1 MRLVFAYGPAYP
13 PSMAPEAR
21 YARSGDVN
29 IAYTVVGDGPFDLV
43 YIQGFVSH
51 VELAWRVPAYAEF
64 LNGLASFS
72 RFIFLDKR
80 GTGMS
85 DPVQGAPSL
94 ETRMDDVRAV
104 MDAAGS
110 SRAAIMGVSEGTPMS
125 ILFAATYP
133 ERVSAL
139 VLQAGAPRFVWAPDY
154 PFGESVADHD
164 REVRR
169 IVDEWASPEFLE
181 EAVAFMAPSYD
192 DENRRA
198 LAEYIRLSS
207 SPGAAAALELM
218 NRDIDVR
225 HVLPAVRA
233 PTLVLNLTG
242 DSEMIVQSCRYMAER
257 IPGARLVQVEG
268 QGHIPGPGNV
278 DAFVGEI
285 ERFLTATISDRPPEP
300 PDRQLATLLFTDI
313 VGSTAHMA
321 RLGDAGWRQ
330 LIERHHELVRG
341 ELARARGREV
351 DTAGDGF
358 FAAFD
363 GPARA
368 VRCAQAIA
376 HDVHELGIDVRSGLH
391 TGECEL
397 VDGKV
402 TGIAVNTGARVA
414 AHAGPG
420 EVLVSSTVKDLVAG
434 SGLEFEDRGV
444 HELKGIPGEWR
455 LYAAV

>member
-1 MRLVFAYGPAYP
+1 
-13 PSMAPEAR
+13 MAPETR
-21 YARSGDVN
+21 YARNGDVH

-133 ERVSAL
+133 ERVHAL
-139 VLQAGAPRFVWAPDY
+139 VLQAGAARFTWAPDY
-154 PFGESVADHD
+154 TFGER
-164 REVRR
+164 REESERWIRR
-169 IVDEWASPEFLE
+169 ALDEWGSPEFLE
-181 EAVAFMAPSYD
+181 ETVDFLAPAFDAES
-192 DENRRA
+192 RRA
-198 LAEYIRLSS
+198 FAEYMRLSA
-207 SPGAAAALELM
+207 SPGAAAALERM
-218 NRDIDVR
+218 NQDVDVR
-225 HVLPAVRA
+225 DVLPAVRA
-233 PTLVLNLTG
+233 PTLILTLTG
-242 DSEMIVQSCRYMAER
+242 DSDEIVQGCRYMADR
-257 IPGARLVQVEG
+257 IPGARLEEIEG
-268 QGHIPGPGNV
+268 QGHVPGPDSV
-278 DAFVGEI
+278 DRFVAEI
-285 ERFLTATISDRPPEP
+285 REFLTTAISDQAPEAS
-300 PDRQLATLLFTDI
+300 DRQLATLLFTDI
-313 VGSTAHMA
+313 VDSTVHMA

-330 LIERHHELVRG
+330 LIERHHELVRN
-341 ELARARGREV
+341 ELVRARGREV

-376 HDVHELGIDVRSGLH
+376 HDVQELGIDVRSGLH

-402 TGIAVNTGARVA
+402 TGIAVHTGARVA

-434 SGLEFEDRGV
+434 SGLQFEDRGV

>member
-1 MRLVFAYGPAYP
+1 
-13 PSMAPEAR
+13 MAPQAS

-51 VELAWRVPAYAEF
+51 VELAWRVPAYADF
-64 LNGLASFS
+64 LNGLAAFS

-80 GTGMS
+80 GMGMS
-85 DPVQGAPSL
+85 DRVEGAPSL

-110 SRAAIMGVSEGTPMS
+110 ARAAIMGVSEGTPMS

-133 ERVSAL
+133 ERVRAL
-139 VLQAGAPRFVWAPDY
+139 VLQGGAPRFTWAPDY
-154 PFGESVADHD
+154 PFGES
-164 REVRR
+164 RESYESWSRFA
-169 IVDEWASPEFLE
+169 VDSWGSPELLE
-181 EAVAFMAPSYD
+181 EATAMLAPSYD
-192 DENRRA
+192 EESRRA
-198 LAEYIRLSS
+198 FAEYMRLSA
-207 SPGAAAALELM
+207 SPGAVAALGRM
-218 NRDIDVR
+218 NLEIDVR
-225 HVLPAVRA
+225 SVLPAVRA
-233 PTLVLNLTG
+233 PTLVVTLTG
-242 DSEMIVQSCRYMAER
+242 DSEEIRQGSRYMAER
-257 IPGARLVQVEG
+257 IPGARLVEVEG
-268 QGHIPGPGNV
+268 RGHIPGP
-278 DAFVGEI
+278 DSIDRFVAEI
-285 ERFLTATISDRPPEP
+285 RSFLTEAAVDQALVHPE
-300 PDRQLATLLFTDI
+300 RQLATLLFTDI
-313 VGSTAHMA
+313 VDSTEHMA
-321 RLGDAGWRQ
+321 RLGDGGWRE
-330 LIERHHELVRG
+330 LIEGHHELVRR
-341 ELARARGREV
+341 ELVLARGQEV

-376 HDVHELGIDVRSGLH
+376 NGVHELGIDVRSGLH

-397 VDGKV
+397 VDGKI
-402 TGIAVNTGARVA
+402 TGIAVHTGARVA
-414 AHAGPG
+414 AQAGPG

>member
-1 MRLVFAYGPAYP
+1 MT
-13 PSMAPEAR
+13 PEAR
-21 YARSGDVN
+21 YARSGDVS
-29 IAYTVVGDGPFDLV
+29 IAYTVVGDGPVDLV

-51 VELAWRVPAYAEF
+51 AEFAWRVPAYAEY

-72 RFIFLDKR
+72 RLIFIDKR

-85 DPVQGAPSL
+85 DRVAGAPNL

-104 MDAAGS
+104 MDAVGS

-133 ERVSAL
+133 ERASAL
-139 VLQAGAPRFVWAPDY
+139 VLQGGAPRFAWAPDY
-154 PFGESVADHD
+154 PFGEPLEEYD

-169 IVDEWASPEFLE
+169 MVDEWGSPEFLE
-181 EAVAFMAPSYD
+181 ESVAVMAPGYD
-192 DENRRA
+192 EENRHA
-198 LAEYIRLSS
+198 FAEYIRLSS

-225 HVLPAVRA
+225 DVLPAVRT
-233 PTLVLNLTG
+233 PTLILNLTG
-242 DSEMIVQSCRYMAER
+242 DGEMIVQGCRYIAER
-257 IPGARLVQVEG
+257 IPDARLVTIEG
-268 QGHIPGPGNV
+268 RGHIPTPENMQP
-278 DAFVGEI
+278 FLQEI
-285 ERFLTATISDRPPEP
+285 REFLEEIAAADRAPTL

-313 VGSTAHMA
+313 VDSTTHMA

-330 LIERHHELVRG
+330 LVERHHGLVRR

-358 FAAFD
+358 FASFD

-368 VRCAQAIA
+368 VRCAQAI
-376 HDVHELGIDVRSGLH
+376 VHGVRELGIDVRSGLH
-391 TGECEL
+391 TGECEI
-397 VDGKV
+397 VDGKIS
-402 TGIAVNTGARVA
+402 GIAVHTGARVA

-420 EVLVSSTVKDLVAG
+420 EVLVSGTVKDLVAG

>member
-1 MRLVFAYGPAYP
+1 
-13 PSMAPEAR
+13 MAPQTR

-29 IAYTVVGDGPFDLV
+29 IAYAVVGDGPFDLV

-51 VELAWRVPAYAEF
+51 VELAWRVPAYADF
-64 LNGLASFS
+64 LNRLASFS

-110 SRAAIMGVSEGTPMS
+110 PRAAIMGVSEGTPMS

-139 VLQAGAPRFVWAPDY
+139 VLQAGAPRFIWAPDF
-154 PFGESVADHD
+154 PFGQSAADHD
-164 REVRR
+164 REVRQML
-169 IVDEWASPEFLE
+169 DEWGSPGFLE
-181 EAVAFMAPSYD
+181 EGVAFMAPGYD
-192 DENRRA
+192 EENRRA
-198 LAEYIRLSS
+198 FAEYIRLAA

-233 PTLVLNLTG
+233 PTLVVNLTG
-242 DSEMIVQSCRYMAER
+242 DSEMVVEAGRYMAER
-257 IPGARLVQVEG
+257 IPGAQLVQVEG
-268 QGHIPGPGNV
+268 DGHIPGPGNV
-278 DAFVGEI
+278 ERFVGEI
-285 ERFLTATISDRPPEP
+285 EHFLTGVLSEQAPEVP
-300 PDRQLATLLFTDI
+300 ERQLATLLFTDI
-313 VGSTAHMA
+313 VDSTRHMA
-321 RLGDAGWRQ
+321 RLGDAGWRR
-330 LIERHHELVRG
+330 LIEGHHQLVRK

-368 VRCAQAIA
+368 VRCAQTIA
-376 HDVHELGIDVRSGLH
+376 RDVQELGLAVRCGLH

-402 TGIAVNTGARVA
+402 SGIAVHTGARVA
-414 AHAGPG
+414 AHAGAG

-444 HELKGIPGEWR
+444 YQLKGIPGEWR
-455 LYAAV
+455 LYAAL

>member
-1 MRLVFAYGPAYP
+1 
-13 PSMAPEAR
+13 MAPETR
-21 YARSGDVN
+21 YARSGDVH

-51 VELAWRVPAYAEF
+51 VELAWRVPAYADY

-80 GTGMS
+80 GVGMS
-85 DPVQGAPSL
+85 DRVEGAPSL

-110 SRAAIMGVSEGTPMS
+110 ARAAIMGVSEGVPMS
-125 ILFAATYP
+125 LLFAATYP
-133 ERVSAL
+133 ERVLAL
-139 VLQAGAPRFVWAPDY
+139 VLQAGAARFTWAPDY
-154 PFGESVADHD
+154 TFGER
-164 REVRR
+164 REETERWVRR
-169 IVDEWASPEFLE
+169 ALDEWGSPEFLE
-181 EAVAFMAPSYD
+181 ESVELLAPAYD
-192 DENRRA
+192 AENRRA
-198 LAEYIRLSS
+198 FAEYMRLSA
-207 SPGAAAALELM
+207 SPGAVAALERM
-218 NRDIDVR
+218 NMDIDAR

-233 PTLVLNLTG
+233 PTLVVTLTG
-242 DSEMIVQSCRYMAER
+242 DSEDIVLGSRYMAER
-257 IPGARLVQVEG
+257 IPGARLVEIEG
-268 QGHIPGPGNV
+268 AGHVPGP
-278 DAFVGEI
+278 DAVGRFVTEI
-285 ERFLTATISDRPPEP
+285 EQFLTAAIADQGPEP

-313 VGSTAHMA
+313 VDSTTQMA

-330 LIERHHELVRG
+330 LVERHHGLVRR

-358 FAAFD
+358 FASFD

-376 HDVHELGIDVRSGLH
+376 HGVHELGIDVRSGLH

-402 TGIAVNTGARVA
+402 TGIAVHTGARVA
-414 AHAGPG
+414 AHAEPG

-434 SGLEFEDRGV
+434 SGLEFQDRGV

>member
-1 MRLVFAYGPAYP
+1 
-13 PSMAPEAR
+13 MAPQAR

-29 IAYTVVGDGPFDLV
+29 IAYTVVGDGPIDLV

-51 VELAWRVPAYAEF
+51 VELAWRVPAYADF
-64 LNGLASFS
+64 LNRLASFS

-85 DPVQGAPSL
+85 DRVEGVPSL

-104 MDAAGS
+104 MDAVGS
-110 SRAAIMGVSEGTPMS
+110 PRAAIMGVSEGTPMS

-139 VLQAGAPRFVWAPDY
+139 VLQAGAPRFVWAPDF
-154 PFGESVADHD
+154 PFGPSVEEYD

-169 IVDEWASPEFLE
+169 MVDGWGPEYLE
-181 EAVAFMAPSYD
+181 EVVSVMAPTYD
-192 DENRRA
+192 EENRRA
-198 LAEYIRLSS
+198 FAEYIRLSA
-207 SPGAAAALELM
+207 SPGAAGAIDRM

-225 HVLPAVRA
+225 AVLPAVRA
-233 PTLVLNLTG
+233 PTLILNLTG
-242 DSEMIVQSCRYMAER
+242 DSEEIVEGCRYMAER
-257 IPGARLVQVEG
+257 IPGARLVQIEG
-268 QGHIPGPGNV
+268 EGHVPGPGNV
-278 DAFVGEI
+278 EPLVAAI
-285 ERFLTATISDRPPEP
+285 ERFLTDAVSSQEPEAA
-300 PDRQLATLLFTDI
+300 DRQLATLLFTDI
-313 VGSTAHMA
+313 VDSTSHMA
-321 RLGDAGWRQ
+321 RLGDSGWRR
-330 LIERHHELVRG
+330 LIEGHHELVRS
-341 ELARARGREV
+341 ELTRARGREV

-358 FAAFD
+358 FASFD

-376 HDVHELGIDVRSGLH
+376 HGVHELGIDVRSGLH

-402 TGIAVNTGARVA
+402 TGIAVHTGARVA
-414 AHAGPG
+414 AHAGAG

-444 HELKGIPGEWR
+444 HELKGVPGEWR

>member
-1 MRLVFAYGPAYP
+1 
-13 PSMAPEAR
+13 MAPETR

-80 GTGMS
+80 GVGMS
-85 DPVQGAPSL
+85 DRVGGAPTL
-94 ETRMDDVRAV
+94 ETRMDDVRVV

-110 SRAAIMGVSEGTPMS
+110 SRAAIMGVSEGVPMS
-125 ILFAATYP
+125 VLFAATYP
-133 ERVSAL
+133 ERVLAL
-139 VLQAGAPRFVWAPDY
+139 VLQAGAARFIWSPDY
-154 PFGESVADHD
+154 TFGEPLEENE
-164 REVRR
+164 RWVRR
-169 IVDEWASPEFLE
+169 ALDEWGSPAFLE
-181 EAVAFMAPSYD
+181 EAVDFLAPAYD
-192 DENRRA
+192 KENRRA
-198 LAEYIRLSS
+198 FAEYLRLSA
-207 SPGAAAALELM
+207 SPGAVAALERM
-218 NRDIDVR
+218 NQQIDVR

-233 PTLVLNLTG
+233 PTLVVSLTG
-242 DSEMIVQSCRYMAER
+242 DSEDIVLGSRYMAER
-257 IPGARLVQVEG
+257 IPGARLVEIEG
-268 QGHIPGPGNV
+268 DGHVPGPDVIGQ
-278 DAFVGEI
+278 FVEEI
-285 ERFLTATISDRPPEP
+285 RHFVTEAVADQPPSGPE
-300 PDRQLATLLFTDI
+300 RQLATLLFTDI
-313 VGSTAHMA
+313 VDSTEHMA
-321 RLGDAGWRQ
+321 RLGDGGWRE
-330 LIERHHELVRG
+330 LIENHHELVRR
-341 ELARARGREV
+341 ELAHARGQEV

-358 FAAFD
+358 FASFD

-376 HDVHELGIDVRSGLH
+376 HGVHELGIEVRSGLH

-397 VDGKV
+397 ANGKV
-402 TGIAVNTGARVA
+402 TGIAVHTGARVA
-414 AHAGPG
+414 GHAGPG

>member
-1 MRLVFAYGPAYP
+1 
-13 PSMAPEAR
+13 MAHETR

-43 YIQGFVSH
+43 YIQGWVSH

-64 LNGLASFS
+64 LNRLASFS

-110 SRAAIMGVSEGTPMS
+110 SRAAIMGVSEGTPLS

-133 ERVSAL
+133 QRVSAL
-139 VLQAGAPRFVWAPDY
+139 VLQAGAPRFIWAPDY
-154 PFGESVADHD
+154 PFGQSAADYD
-164 REVRR
+164 REVRQLL
-169 IVDEWASPEFLE
+169 DEWGTPEFLE
-181 EAVAFMAPSYD
+181 AAVAVMAPSYD
-192 DENRRA
+192 DESRRA
-198 LAEYIRLSS
+198 FAEYIRLAA
-207 SPGAAAALELM
+207 SPGAAAALDTM

-233 PTLVLNLTG
+233 PTLVVNLTG
-242 DSEMIVQSCRYMAER
+242 DSEMIVRACRYMADR
-257 IPGARLVQVEG
+257 IPGAQLVEVEG
-268 QGHIPGPGNV
+268 EGHIPGPGNV
-278 DAFVGEI
+278 DRFVGEI
-285 ERFLTATISDRPPEP
+285 QRFLQTALSDQPPEAP
-300 PDRQLATLLFTDI
+300 ERQLATLLFTDI
-313 VGSTAHMA
+313 VDSTRHMA

-330 LIERHHELVRG
+330 LMEGHHELVRR
-341 ELARARGREV
+341 ELVRARGREV

-376 HDVHELGIDVRSGLH
+376 HDVQELGIAVRAGLH

-397 VDGKV
+397 VDGKI
-402 TGIAVNTGARVA
+402 TGIAVHTGARVA

-444 HELKGIPGEWR
+444 HELKGIPGQWR

>member
-1 MRLVFAYGPAYP
+1 
-13 PSMAPEAR
+13 MAPDTR

-51 VELAWRVPAYAEF
+51 VELAWRVPAYADF
-64 LNGLASFS
+64 LNRLASFS

-85 DPVQGAPSL
+85 DPVQGAPTL

-125 ILFAATYP
+125 ILFAATHP

-139 VLQAGAPRFVWAPDY
+139 VLQAGAPRFIWAPDY
-154 PFGESVADHD
+154 PFGQSLADHD
-164 REVRR
+164 REVRQML
-169 IVDEWASPEFLE
+169 DEWGSPGFLE
-181 EAVAFMAPSYD
+181 EGVAFMAPSYD
-192 DENRRA
+192 EENRRA
-198 LAEYIRLSS
+198 FAEYIRLSA
-207 SPGAAAALELM
+207 SPGAAAALELL

-233 PTLVLNLTG
+233 PTLIVNLTG
-242 DSEMIVQSCRYMAER
+242 DSEMVVEAGRYMAER
-257 IPGARLVQVEG
+257 IPGAQLVQVEG
-268 QGHIPGPGNV
+268 EGHIPGPGNV
-278 DAFVGEI
+278 ERFVGEI
-285 ERFLTATISDRPPEP
+285 ERFLQSVVSEQAPEV

-313 VGSTAHMA
+313 VDSTAHMA
-321 RLGDAGWRQ
+321 RLGDAGWRR
-330 LIERHHELVRG
+330 LIEGHHQLVRR
-341 ELARARGREV
+341 ELARMRGREV

-368 VRCAQAIA
+368 VRCAQTIA
-376 HDVHELGIDVRSGLH
+376 RGVRELGIAVRCGLH

-402 TGIAVNTGARVA
+402 SGIAVHTGARVA
-414 AHAGPG
+414 SHAGAG

-444 HELKGIPGEWR
+444 YELRGIPGEWR
-455 LYAAV
+455 LYAAL

>member
-1 MRLVFAYGPAYP
+1 
-13 PSMAPEAR
+13 MAPETR

-64 LNGLASFS
+64 LNRLASFS

-104 MDAAGS
+104 MDAVGS
-110 SRAAIMGVSEGTPMS
+110 PRAAIMGVSEGSPMS

-139 VLQAGAPRFVWAPDY
+139 VLQAGAPRFIWAPDY
-154 PFGESVADHD
+154 PFGQSVADYD
-164 REVRR
+164 REVRQLL
-169 IVDEWASPEFLE
+169 DEWGTPEFLE
-181 EAVAFMAPSYD
+181 EAVAVMAPSYD
-192 DENRRA
+192 DESRRA
-198 LAEYIRLSS
+198 FAEYIRLSA
-207 SPGAAAALELM
+207 SPGAAAALERM
-218 NRDIDVR
+218 SRDIDVR

-233 PTLVLNLTG
+233 PTLVVNLTG
-242 DSEMIVQSCRYMAER
+242 DSEMIVQACRYMADR
-257 IPGARLVQVEG
+257 IPGAQLVQVEG
-268 QGHIPGPGNV
+268 EGHIPGPGNV
-278 DAFVGEI
+278 ERFVGEI
-285 ERFLTATISDRPPEP
+285 QRFLTTAISDQVPEGP
-300 PDRQLATLLFTDI
+300 ERQLATLLFTDI
-313 VGSTAHMA
+313 VDSTTHMA
-321 RLGDAGWRQ
+321 RLGDAGWRR
-330 LIERHHELVRG
+330 LIEGHHGLVRR
-341 ELARARGREV
+341 ELLRARGREV

-376 HDVHELGIDVRSGLH
+376 RGVEELGIAVRTGLH

-402 TGIAVNTGARVA
+402 TGIAVHTGSRVA